1 MKGRM
6 KMAEK
11 RNGRE
16 KEKNKEK
23 NWDKIKNE
31 GIGATEESETEAGEK
46 LFAEDNTAGDN
57 TAENN
62 KTETNMAGDNTVED
76 KTVEDKTAEDK
87 TAEDKADANEENLN
101 AEEDADTDKKSG
113 AEEDAE
119 QGGKAEK
126 SKKKIGRKDKAEEE
140 VTLTKKEADKILN
153 KLAELNDKYLHVVA
167 EYDNF
172 RKRSQKEREG
182 LYADAYADALK
193 ILLPIADN
201 LERAASYTDG
211 DKIVDGVAMTLKQF
225 SGALEKLGI
234 ESFGNPGDAFDPNLH
249 NAIMHCEDDSLGEN
263 VIAEVYQH
271 GYKKGDRVIRFAMVK
286 VAN

>member
-1 MKGRM
+1 M
-6 KMAEK
+6 
-11 RNGRE
+11 
-16 KEKNKEK
+16 
-23 NWDKIKNE
+23 
-31 GIGATEESETEAGEK
+31 
-46 LFAEDNTAGDN
+46 
-57 TAENN
+57 
-62 KTETNMAGDNTVED
+62 
-76 KTVEDKTAEDK
+76 EDKTAEDK
-87 TAEDKADANEENLN
+87 TAEDKADANEENLS
-101 AEEDADTDKKSG
+101 AEKDADTDKKSG
-113 AEEDAE
+113 AEEDAG

-126 SKKKIGRKDKAEEE
+126 GKKKIGRKDKAEEE

-263 VIAEVYQH
+263 VIAEVFQH

>member
-1 MKGRM
+1 
-6 KMAEK
+6 MAEK
-11 RNGRE
+11 MNGSE
-16 KEKNKEK
+16 KAKNKEK

-31 GIGATEESETEAGEK
+31 GIGEPEKPETEAGEK
-46 LFAEDNTAGDN
+46 ISAENNTAKDN

-62 KTETNMAGDNTVED
+62 RTETNMSEDN
-76 KTVEDKTAEDK
+76 TAEDR
-87 TAEDKADANEENLN
+87 ADAEKENLS
-101 AEEDADTDKKSG
+101 AEADAGTDKKSG
-113 AEEDAE
+113 AAEDVE
-119 QGGKAEK
+119 QGGKTEK
-126 SKKKIGRKDKAEEE
+126 GKKKIGRKDKTEEE

-201 LERAASYTDG
+201 LERAASYKDG
-211 DKIVDGVAMTLKQF
+211 DKIVEGVAMTLKQF
-225 SGALEKLGI
+225 AGALEKLGI

-263 VIAEVYQH
+263 VIAEVFQH

>member
-1 MKGRM
+1 
-6 KMAEK
+6 MAEK

-62 KTETNMAGDNTVED
+62 RTETNMAGDNTV
-76 KTVEDKTAEDK
+76 EDK
-87 TAEDKADANEENLN
+87 TAEDKADANEENLS
-101 AEEDADTDKKSG
+101 AEEDADTDKKIG
-113 AEEDAE
+113 AEQDAE

-126 SKKKIGRKDKAEEE
+126 GKKKIGRKDKAEEE

-211 DKIVDGVAMTLKQF
+211 DKIVEGVAMTLKQF

-263 VIAEVYQH
+263 VIAEVFQH

>member
-1 MKGRM
+1 MNGK
-6 KMAEK
+6 EK
-11 RNGRE
+11 A
-16 KEKNKEK
+16 KNKEK

-31 GIGATEESETEAGEK
+31 GINETEAPETEAGEEISV
-46 LFAEDNTAGDN
+46 EDNTARDN

-62 KTETNMAGDNTVED
+62 
-76 KTVEDKTAEDK
+76 TAEDS
-87 TAEDKADANEENLN
+87 TDAEEENLGP
-101 AEEDADTDKKSG
+101 EADVDSDKKSG
-113 AEEDAE
+113 AAEDE
-119 QGGKAEK
+119 GHGGKAEK
-126 SKKKIGRKDKAEEE
+126 GKKKSGRKDKVEEE

-211 DKIVDGVAMTLKQF
+211 DKIIEGVAMTLKQF

-234 ESFGNPGDAFDPNLH
+234 EAFGNPGDVFDPNLH

-263 VIAEVYQH
+263 VIAEVFQH

>member
-62 KTETNMAGDNTVED
+62 RTETNMAGDNTVED

-87 TAEDKADANEENLN
+87 TAEDKADANEENLS

-113 AEEDAE
+113 AEEDAG

-126 SKKKIGRKDKAEEE
+126 GKKKIGRKDKAEEE

-211 DKIVDGVAMTLKQF
+211 DKIVEGVAMTLKQF

-271 GYKKGDRVIRFAMVK
+271 GYKKGERVIRFAMVK

>member
-1 MKGRM
+1 
-6 KMAEK
+6 MAEK

-62 KTETNMAGDNTVED
+62 RTETNMAGDNTVED
-76 KTVEDKTAEDK
+76 KTAEDKTAEDK
-87 TAEDKADANEENLN
+87 TAEDKADANEENLS

-113 AEEDAE
+113 AEEDAG

-126 SKKKIGRKDKAEEE
+126 GKKKIGRKDKAEEE

-211 DKIVDGVAMTLKQF
+211 DKIVEGVAMTLKQF

-263 VIAEVYQH
+263 VIAEVFQH

>member
-62 KTETNMAGDNTVED
+62 RTETNMAGDNTV
-76 KTVEDKTAEDK
+76 EDK
-87 TAEDKADANEENLN
+87 TAEDKADANEENLS
-101 AEEDADTDKKSG
+101 AEEDADTD
-113 AEEDAE
+113 
-119 QGGKAEK
+119 
-126 SKKKIGRKDKAEEE
+126 KKIGRKDKAEEE

-211 DKIVDGVAMTLKQF
+211 DKIVEGVAMTLKQF

-263 VIAEVYQH
+263 VIAEVFQH

>member
-62 KTETNMAGDNTVED
+62 RTETNMAGDNTVEG
-76 KTVEDKTAEDK
+76 KTAEDK
-87 TAEDKADANEENLN
+87 TAEDKADAYEENLS
-101 AEEDADTDKKSG
+101 AEEDADTDKKIG

-126 SKKKIGRKDKAEEE
+126 GKKKIGRKDKAEEE

-211 DKIVDGVAMTLKQF
+211 EKIVEGVAMTLKQF

-249 NAIMHCEDDSLGEN
+249 NAIMHSEDDSLGEN

>member
-11 RNGRE
+11 MNGRE
-16 KEKNKEK
+16 KSKNKDK
-23 NWDKIKNE
+23 NWDKIKKEVPDEN
-31 GIGATEESETEAGEK
+31 
-46 LFAEDNTAGDN
+46 DAGD
-57 TAENN
+57 TAAE
-62 KTETNMAGDNTVED
+62 EELP
-76 KTVEDKTAEDK
+76 AEDK
-87 TAEDKADANEENLN
+87 VGAEDEIPSRETAGGEGSESGEQAEPEENCGKS
-101 AEEDADTDKKSG
+101 EKGKKKSDKKG
-113 AEEDAE
+113 KDEEN
-119 QGGKAEK
+119 
-126 SKKKIGRKDKAEEE
+126 

-182 LYADAYADALK
+182 LYADAYAEALSA
-193 ILLPIADN
+193 LLPIADN
-201 LERAASYTDG
+201 LERAATYTDG
-211 DKIVDGVAMTLKQF
+211 DKIIEGVAMTLKQL
-225 SGALEKLGI
+225 SASLEKLGI
-234 ESFGNPGDAFDPNLH
+234 ESFGEPGDSFDPNLH

-263 VIAEVYQH
+263 VIAEVFQH